1 MGKNAR
7 QNIPRAQRDIARL
20 LLLYNQKSKTPKL
33 LIIYFIYLSCCWLE
47 NYSLSVQLLKSSHGK
62 MNKFTKSNTVF
73 FLYQISVSVFGC
85 TVIGCCI
92 SCEADAHRVFAKVLN
107 HSCQYKQ

>member
-20 LLLYNQKSKTPKL
+20 LRLYNQKSKTPKL

-62 MNKFTKSNTVF
+62 NEQIHKIKYCFFSLSNQRECVWLHCNRLLY
-73 FLYQISVSVFGC
+73 FLRSRRSQSVC
-85 TVIGCCI
+85 
-92 SCEADAHRVFAKVLN
+92 
-107 HSCQYKQ
+107 